1 MGTDEIKGWLGGY
14 QGLKLEYDTWYER
27 WARLDNEQYIPAMR
41 EGDGS
46 KRNPGASDR
55 MGNATLRRM
64 DFEEQTA
71 DEINRIKSGM
81 KSIETAINSLRDPM
95 HRAILKQRYI
105 TGNGRYG
112 LKPWADIA
120 LMLYA
125 RCDEV
130 GLKRV
135 RRIFNSAIAEL
146 VKREENRVEKGNI

>member
-27 WARLDNEQYIPAMR
+27 WTRLDNEQYIPAMR

-95 HRAILKQRYI
+95 HRAILRQRYI

-112 LKPWADIA
+112 LKPWADITM
-120 LMLYA
+120 MLYA

-146 VKREENRVEKGNI
+146 VKREENRVENCNI

>member
-135 RRIFNSAIAEL
+135 RRIYNAALAEL
-146 VKREENRVEKGNI
+146 ERMEVEKRENSNL

>member
-81 KSIETAINSLRDPM
+81 KSIETAINSLQDPM

-120 LMLYA
+120 MMLYA

-135 RRIFNSAIAEL
+135 RRIYNAALAEL
-146 VKREENRVEKGNI
+146 ERMEVEKRENSNL